1 MGKHV
6 KKERMNVNI
15 ELIKEGGKDIDKL
28 HVSNFMRRTEE
39 GGGSKEEGRGK
50 KENRDARREERRKEG
65 SITALLKR
73 PKSIMKVSYWL
84 FGNGRLLACMDSSS
98 CLWV

>member
-39 GGGSKEEGRGK
+39 GGGVRKKEEGRRRIGMRGGK
-50 KENRDARREERRKEG
+50 REGRKVP
-65 SITALLKR
+65 S
-73 PKSIMKVSYWL
+73 PPS
-84 FGNGRLLACMDSSS
+84 
-98 CLWV
+98 